1 MPRERGLNYTPDADG
16 YSFEDTGIGE
26 AAQASFHRLASGY
39 PQQEPDQQE
48 PDDIH
53 HLADVITGIRDSTF
67 ADMELRRAS
76 GLYSMTQARAID
88 TILDRAGALRQH
100 YQDRRLEQRQNER
113 DQWADLLRA
122 TKALLP
128 EWDNDDVNRLI
139 HDLDHPRDAM
149 ETLAQVWQPDNT
161 ILVAPDWET
170 IHRYIQAVPFT
181 ASDDYPKVNGE
192 GDAYDIR
199 DKHVYGDIPTDLEDR
214 TASVTRYYVNA
225 PEPAG
230 WTLNS
235 QGQYVPIYD
244 EPVERQLLTYEVHQV
259 DHNVHHFDPKSIT
272 MITADP
278 EQLEHWR
285 RTGIIDAGQPVIIMT
300 TEAQVAE
307 IWSERGYL
315 DHNTTVMVIDPNTEP
330 ESWAREF
337 PAEAQLVYTTIPR
350 SAEAQLVHDRNIF
363 GEIPHHLKV
372 KAQTYTSWPH
382 DEPTGAYG
390 YPVPRRATILLRT
403 PLPEIPT

>member
-1 MPRERGLNYTPDADG
+1 MPRERGLNYTPDADS
-16 YSFEDTGIGE
+16 YSFDDTGIGE

-39 PQQEPDQQE
+39 PQQEPD
-48 PDDIH
+48 DIH
-53 HLADVITGIRDSTF
+53 HLADVITAYAIPHSLTWNC
-67 ADMELRRAS
+67 
-76 GLYSMTQARAID
+76 ARLPSLLHDPGPRID
-88 TILDRAGALRQH
+88 TILERADALRQH
-100 YQDRRLEQRQNER
+100 YQDRRMEQRQNER
-113 DQWADLLRA
+113 DQWADLLRD

-170 IHRYIQAVPFT
+170 IHRYIQGGPVHRIRRLSQGQLGRRRVRHPRQT
-181 ASDDYPKVNGE
+181 RLRGYPHRPGRPHRIGNPLL
-192 GDAYDIR
+192 R
-199 DKHVYGDIPTDLEDR
+199 QRPR
-214 TASVTRYYVNA
+214 TGR
-225 PEPAG
+225 

-315 DHNTTVMVIDPNTEP
+315 DHNTTVMVIDPSTEP
-330 ESWAREF
+330 ESWAREA

-382 DEPTGAYG
+382 DEPTRAYG

-403 PLPEIPT
+403 PLPEIQT